1 MGVKG
6 VFLLS
11 EELNGRSGHEVGRQ
25 LLARLYHQATGED
38 LPAIATTEN
47 GKPYFPDSCWHFS
60 ISHTEHYAFCALSRR
75 NIGVDAEDKGR
86 KVSPAMLE
94 KFLSPTEKTRLG
106 DDPQDA
112 FLRLWVQKEALAK
125 LTGKGIGNW
134 MKNTDFYPFDQRIQE
149 INGCYVAVLEDTD
162 AV

>member
-1 MGVKG
+1 ML
-6 VFLLS
+6 LLS

-25 LLARLYHQATGED
+25 LLARLYHQATGKD
-38 LPAIATTEN
+38 LPAIAVTEN
-47 GKPYFPDSCWHFS
+47 GKPYFPDSDWHFS
-60 ISHTEHYAFCALSRR
+60 ISHTDRYAFCALSRR
-75 NIGVDAEDKGR
+75 NIGLDAEEKGR

-134 MKNTDFYPFDQRIQE
+134 MKNTDFDPFDHRIQE
-149 INGCYVAVLEDTD
+149 INGCYVAVLEDTH